1 MDSPSKTDEE
11 RNERIQTFLKIKS
24 PEIGDKPYFTIENNN
39 KVFVLHDPIIKVE
52 SDKSQKYEID
62 KIFEDNTPY
71 ENIYN
76 EITNNCINESL
87 KGTYFTFI
95 AYGDSTSE
103 KKDIIF
109 GKNGCDQISEH
120 RGLFIRLVQDYLN
133 IKQSKNISLKIN
145 FIAVNGNKII
155 DLYELNKIDDKIHTK
170 IIQNEVLDNYSND
183 IKSNNEILQ
192 QMKLVNINNLKD
204 IFFMFRV
211 YSLLE
216 RLDDGLSHLLSWSHF
231 SFIINIFD
239 NSGNIISKNN
249 FIILAGNEK
258 INTKITNPHSHNRN
272 TIGNTKY
279 RVDIEYTFDDIINNL
294 KTNQLSEN
302 EAEDLLSQ
310 SKLMT
315 VLSKSCFMERLGGKK
330 IKRKFKIIGTILP
343 NTGVFPNVKDTL
355 FFLFDCKKIVRN
367 RPKLTAKEIENL
379 KKLMG
384 DEDDKKDDIIF
395 NLESRLKTQQKEI
408 AELNNRVNIKQEKID
423 LIMKTYQDQV
433 DCLVRE
439 FGFKG
444 DINVLLSKNEY
455 TKESILANK
464 IRNAPDNNRIK
475 ENRLKELEEKI
486 EHLLKEKE
494 RVNNLQE
501 MKETDNTL
509 AQIYDEI
516 KENKLKEEKKIR
528 FENAN
533 SKEVENLK
541 KEQENLIKLIDKY
554 KEENEKKFKIIENLP
569 NIINKN
575 VENHD
580 KKEEENEKLISKL
593 TKHYK
598 KEISL
603 KGKINKSQKEDL
615 FQKYEEKLREK
626 DEELK
631 KKGEIL
637 EEVTKKMILDKGKYI
652 DEIVRLNDTF
662 DNIISTYKMCFD
674 QRKFGTNVNNLNNYR
689 TFLKLKSDF
698 DKTIDKDAESI
709 NKYQYPILYQTLNKD
724 KGGRRQSLY
733 LFKSN
738 EEENKENI
746 LLLSKNQSNINE
758 SKYKSNELLIFK
770 DLIKEDEEVEGMERD
785 DLFQYVKTIKDKI
798 DDLNDYNTKY
808 INHKIGYSVKEF
820 EINDNKIN
828 ELYSKIDHYKK
839 LLEEQTS
846 KYKKSK
852 IIIESDERTIE
863 KLRNENFMLKKMIE
877 KKNFE
882 PLKISSYNNFNSL
895 YNIPPKTTT
904 NFTNFIS
911 SETNFKNSQIQI
923 PEITS
928 KKGNTS
934 YPTQVTLPTAI
945 STKQNVFNY
954 NNKNN
959 KKSFTNIN
967 RPMTSSSHNINSYY
981 RFQDPNSNN

>member
-1 MDSPSKTDEE
+1 MDSPSKTDDE

-24 PEIGDKPYFTIENNN
+24 PEIGDKQYYTIENNN
-39 KVFVLHDPIIKVE
+39 KVFALHDPIIKVE

-62 KIFEDNTPY
+62 KIFEDNTSY
-71 ENIYN
+71 KNIYN

-87 KGTYFTFI
+87 KGTYYTFI
-95 AYGDSTSE
+95 TYGDSTSE

-109 GKNGCDQISEH
+109 GKNNCDVINEN
-120 RGLFIRLVQDYLN
+120 RGLFPRLIEDYLN
-133 IKQSKNISLKIN
+133 IKQLENIILKIN

-155 DLYELNKIDDKIHTK
+155 DLYKLHEIDNKKYTK
-170 IIQNEVLDNYSND
+170 ITQNELLDEYSID
-183 IKSNNEILQ
+183 IKSNNEILK
-192 QMKLVNINNLKD
+192 QMKLVNINNIKD
-204 IFFMFRV
+204 IFFMLKV

-216 RLDDGLSHLLSWSHF
+216 RLDNGSSHILNWSHF

-239 NSGNIISKNN
+239 ISDNLISKNT

-258 INTKITNPHSHNRN
+258 INTKITNPHSHNKN

-279 RVDIEYTFDDIINNL
+279 KVDIEYTFDDIINNL
-294 KTNQLSEN
+294 KSNQLSEN
-302 EAEDLLSQ
+302 QVEDLLSQ

-315 VLSKSCFMERLGGKK
+315 VLSKTCFMERLGGIK
-330 IKRKFKIIGTILP
+330 IKRKFKILGTILP
-343 NTGVFPNVKDTL
+343 NTGVYPNVKDTL
-355 FFLFDCKKIVRN
+355 FFLFACKKIVRN

-379 KKLMG
+379 KKLMN
-384 DEDDKKDDIIF
+384 DEEDKKDDIIF
-395 NLESRLKTQQKEI
+395 NLESKLKTQQKEI
-408 AELNNRVNIKQEKID
+408 AELNIRVNLKQEKID
-423 LIMKTYQDQV
+423 LIMKNYQEQV

-444 DINVLLSKNEY
+444 DVNVLLSKNEY

-464 IRNAPDNNRIK
+464 IRNATDNNRIK

-486 EHLLKEKE
+486 EQLLKEKD
-494 RVNNLQE
+494 RINDLIE

-516 KENKLKEEKKIR
+516 KENKLKEERKIK
-528 FENAN
+528 FQNAN

-598 KEISL
+598 REISE
-603 KGKINKSQKEDL
+603 KGKINKNENENLYK
-615 FQKYEEKLREK
+615 KYEEKLREK
-626 DEELK
+626 KEELK
-631 KKGEIL
+631 KKEEIL
-637 EEVTKKMILDKGKYI
+637 EEVTKKMILEKGKYL

-662 DNIISTYKMCFD
+662 DNIISTYKICFD
-674 QRKFGTNVNNLNNYR
+674 QRKFGTNVNNLNNYH
-689 TFLKLKSDF
+689 TFLKLKNDF

>member
-1 MDSPSKTDEE
+1 MDSPSKTDDE

-24 PEIGDKPYFTIENNN
+24 PEIGDKQYYTVENNN
-39 KVFVLHDPIIKVE
+39 KIFVLHDPIIKVE

-76 EITNNCINESL
+76 EITNNCINDSL

-103 KKDIIF
+103 KRDLIF
-109 GKNGCDQISEH
+109 GKNGSDQMNEN
-120 RGLFIRLVQDYLN
+120 RGLFIRLVQDYLT
-133 IKQSKNISLKIN
+133 IKQSRNIILKIN

-155 DLYELNKIDDKIHTK
+155 DLYKLNEINDKIHTK
-170 IIQNEVLDNYSND
+170 ITQNELLDKYSID
-183 IKSNNEILQ
+183 IKMNNEILQ
-192 QMKLVNINNLKD
+192 KMKLVNINNLKD
-204 IFFMFRV
+204 VFFMFRV

-216 RLDDGLSHLLSWSHF
+216 RLDEGLFHLLSWSNF
-231 SFIINIFD
+231 AFIINIFD
-239 NSGNIISKNN
+239 NSNNLISKNT

-258 INTKITNPHSHNRN
+258 INTKITNPHSYNKN

-315 VLSKSCFMERLGGKK
+315 VLSKTCFMERLGGKK
-330 IKRKFKIIGTILP
+330 IRRKFKIIGTILP

-355 FFLFDCKKIVRN
+355 FFLFACKKIVRN

-379 KKLMG
+379 KKIMG

-395 NLESRLKTQQKEI
+395 NLESKLKTQQKEI
-408 AELNNRVNIKQEKID
+408 AELNNRVNLKQEKID
-423 LIMKTYQDQV
+423 LIMKTYQEQV
-433 DCLVRE
+433 SCLVRE

-486 EHLLKEKE
+486 EQLLKEKE
-494 RVNNLQE
+494 KVNNLQE

-509 AQIYDEI
+509 ALIYDEI
-516 KENKLKEEKKIR
+516 KENKLKEQKKIS
-528 FENAN
+528 FENAH

-603 KGKINKSQKEDL
+603 KGKINKTENENL
-615 FQKYEEKLREK
+615 FKKYEEKLREK
-626 DEELK
+626 EEELK

-637 EEVTKKMILDKGKYI
+637 EEVTKKMILDKGKYL

-674 QRKFGTNVNNLNNYR
+674 QRKFGTNVNNINNYR

-709 NKYQYPILYQTLNKD
+709 NKYQYPILYKTLNEE
-724 KGGRRQSLY
+724 KGGKRQSLY
-733 LFKSN
+733 LFQSK

-746 LLLSKNQSNINE
+746 LLLSKIESNINE
-758 SKYKSNELLIFK
+758 SKHKNNELLIFK
-770 DLIKEDEEVEGMERD
+770 DLIKEDEEVEAMERD
-785 DLFQYVKTIKDKI
+785 DLFEYVKKIKEKI

-820 EINDNKIN
+820 EINDNKIK

-882 PLKISSYNNFNSL
+882 PLKISSYNNFNSF
-895 YNIPPKTTT
+895 YNIPTKTAT
-904 NFTNFIS
+904 NFNKNFIT
-911 SETNFKNSQIQI
+911 SETNFKNPQIQI

-934 YPTQVTLPTAI
+934 YPTQITLPTAV
-945 STKQNVFNY
+945 STKQNVFN
-954 NNKNN
+954 NNKYN
-959 KKSFTNIN
+959 KKSFNNLN
-967 RPMTSSSHNINSYY
+967 RPMSSSSNNLNSYY
-981 RFQDPNSNN
+981 HFQEQNSNN

>member
-1 MDSPSKTDEE
+1 MDSPSKTDDE

-24 PEIGDKPYFTIENNN
+24 PEIGDKQYYTIENNN
-39 KVFVLHDPIIKVE
+39 KVFALHDPIIKVE

-62 KIFEDNTPY
+62 KIFEDNTSY
-71 ENIYN
+71 KNIYN

-87 KGTYFTFI
+87 KGTYYTFI
-95 AYGDSTSE
+95 TYGDSTSE

-109 GKNGCDQISEH
+109 GKNNCDVINEN
-120 RGLFIRLVQDYLN
+120 RGLFPRLIEDYLN
-133 IKQSKNISLKIN
+133 IKQLENIILKIN

-155 DLYELNKIDDKIHTK
+155 DLYKLHEINNKKYTK
-170 IIQNEVLDNYSND
+170 ITQNELLDEYSID
-183 IKSNNEILQ
+183 IKSNNEILK
-192 QMKLVNINNLKD
+192 QMKLVNINNIKD
-204 IFFMFRV
+204 IFFMLRV

-216 RLDDGLSHLLSWSHF
+216 RLDNGSSHILNWSHF

-239 NSGNIISKNN
+239 NSDNLISKNT

-258 INTKITNPHSHNRN
+258 INTKITNPHSHNKN

-279 RVDIEYTFDDIINNL
+279 KVDIEYTFDDIINNL
-294 KTNQLSEN
+294 KSNQLSEN
-302 EAEDLLSQ
+302 QVEDLLSQ

-315 VLSKSCFMERLGGKK
+315 VLSKTCFMERLGGIK
-330 IKRKFKIIGTILP
+330 IKRKFKILDTILP
-343 NTGVFPNVKDTL
+343 NTGVYPNVKDTL
-355 FFLFDCKKIVRN
+355 FFLFACKKIVRN

-379 KKLMG
+379 KKLMN
-384 DEDDKKDDIIF
+384 DEEDKKDDIIF
-395 NLESRLKTQQKEI
+395 NLESKLKTQQKEI
-408 AELNNRVNIKQEKID
+408 AELNIRVNLKQEKID
-423 LIMKTYQDQV
+423 LIMKNYQEQV

-444 DINVLLSKNEY
+444 DVNVLLSKNEY

-464 IRNAPDNNRIK
+464 IRNATDNNRIK

-486 EHLLKEKE
+486 EQLLKEKD
-494 RVNNLQE
+494 RINDLIE

-516 KENKLKEEKKIR
+516 KENKLKEERKIK
-528 FENAN
+528 FQNAN

-637 EEVTKKMILDKGKYI
+637 EEVTKKMILDKGKYL

-674 QRKFGTNVNNLNNYR
+674 QRKFGTNVNNINNYR

-709 NKYQYPILYQTLNKD
+709 NKYQYPILYKTLNEE
-724 KGGRRQSLY
+724 KGGKRQSLY
-733 LFKSN
+733 LFQSK

-746 LLLSKNQSNINE
+746 LLLSKIESNINE
-758 SKYKSNELLIFK
+758 SKHKNNELLIFK
-770 DLIKEDEEVEGMERD
+770 DLIKEDEEVEAMERD
-785 DLFQYVKTIKDKI
+785 DLFEYVKKIKEKI

-839 LLEEQTS
+839 ILEEQTS

-863 KLRNENFMLKKMIE
+863 KLRNENFILKKMIE

-882 PLKISSYNNFNSL
+882 PLKISSYNNFNSV
-895 YNIPPKTTT
+895 YNIPTKTTT
-904 NFTNFIS
+904 NFTKNFITS
-911 SETNFKNSQIQI
+911 DSNFKNSQIQI
-923 PEITS
+923 PEIIS

-934 YPTQVTLPTAI
+934 YPTQITLPTAV
-945 STKQNVFNY
+945 STKQNVFN
-954 NNKNN
+954 NNKYN
-959 KKSFTNIN
+959 KKSFNNLN
-967 RPMTSSSHNINSYY
+967 RPMSSSSNNLNSYY
-981 RFQDPNSNN
+981 HFQEQNSNN

>member
-1 MDSPSKTDEE
+1 MDSPSKTDDE

-24 PEIGDKPYFTIENNN
+24 PEIGDKQYYTIENNN
-39 KVFVLHDPIIKVE
+39 KVFALHDPIIKVE

-62 KIFEDNTPY
+62 KIFEDNTSY
-71 ENIYN
+71 KNIYN

-87 KGTYFTFI
+87 KGTYYTFI
-95 AYGDSTSE
+95 TYGDSTSE

-109 GKNGCDQISEH
+109 GKNNCDVINEN
-120 RGLFIRLVQDYLN
+120 RGLFPRLIEDYLN
-133 IKQSKNISLKIN
+133 IKQLENIILKIN

-155 DLYELNKIDDKIHTK
+155 DLYKLHEIDNKKYTK
-170 IIQNEVLDNYSND
+170 ITQNELLDEYSID
-183 IKSNNEILQ
+183 IKSNNEILK
-192 QMKLVNINNLKD
+192 QMKLVNINNIKD
-204 IFFMFRV
+204 IFFMLRV

-216 RLDDGLSHLLSWSHF
+216 RLDNGSSHILNWSHF

-239 NSGNIISKNN
+239 NSDNLISKNT

-258 INTKITNPHSHNRN
+258 INTKITNPHSHNKN

-279 RVDIEYTFDDIINNL
+279 KVDIEYTFDDIINNL
-294 KTNQLSEN
+294 KSNQLSEN
-302 EAEDLLSQ
+302 QVEDLLSQ

-315 VLSKSCFMERLGGKK
+315 VLSKTCFMERLGGIK
-330 IKRKFKIIGTILP
+330 IKRKFKILGTILP
-343 NTGVFPNVKDTL
+343 NTGVYPNVKDTL
-355 FFLFDCKKIVRN
+355 FFLFACKKIVRN

-379 KKLMG
+379 KKLMN
-384 DEDDKKDDIIF
+384 DEEDKKDDIIF
-395 NLESRLKTQQKEI
+395 NLESKLKTQQKEI
-408 AELNNRVNIKQEKID
+408 AELNIRVNLKQEKID
-423 LIMKTYQDQV
+423 LIMKNYQEQV

-444 DINVLLSKNEY
+444 DVNVLLSKNEY

-464 IRNAPDNNRIK
+464 IRNATDNNRIK

-486 EHLLKEKE
+486 EQLLKEKD
-494 RVNNLQE
+494 RINDLIE

-516 KENKLKEEKKIR
+516 KENKLKEERKIK
-528 FENAN
+528 FQNAN

-598 KEISL
+598 REISE
-603 KGKINKSQKEDL
+603 KGKINKNENENLYK
-615 FQKYEEKLREK
+615 KYEEKLREK
-626 DEELK
+626 KEELK
-631 KKGEIL
+631 KKEEIL
-637 EEVTKKMILDKGKYI
+637 EEVTKKMILEKGKYL

-662 DNIISTYKMCFD
+662 DNIISTYKICFD
-674 QRKFGTNVNNLNNYR
+674 QRKFGTNVNNLNNYH

>member
-1 MDSPSKTDEE
+1 MDSPSKTDDE

-24 PEIGDKPYFTIENNN
+24 PEIGDKQYYTIENNN
-39 KVFVLHDPIIKVE
+39 KVFALHDPIIKVE

-62 KIFEDNTPY
+62 KIFEDNTSY
-71 ENIYN
+71 KNIYN

-87 KGTYFTFI
+87 KGTYYTFI
-95 AYGDSTSE
+95 TYGDSTSE

-109 GKNGCDQISEH
+109 GKNNCDVINEN
-120 RGLFIRLVQDYLN
+120 RGLFPRLIEDYLN
-133 IKQSKNISLKIN
+133 IKQLENIILKIN

-155 DLYELNKIDDKIHTK
+155 DLYKLHEINNKKYTK
-170 IIQNEVLDNYSND
+170 ITQNELLDEYSID
-183 IKSNNEILQ
+183 IKSNNEILK
-192 QMKLVNINNLKD
+192 QMKLVNINNIKD
-204 IFFMFRV
+204 IFFMLKV

-216 RLDDGLSHLLSWSHF
+216 RLDNGSSHILNWSHF

-239 NSGNIISKNN
+239 SSDNLISKNT

-258 INTKITNPHSHNRN
+258 INTKITNPHSHNKN

-279 RVDIEYTFDDIINNL
+279 KVDIEYTFDDIINNL
-294 KTNQLSEN
+294 KSNQLSEN
-302 EAEDLLSQ
+302 QVEDLLSQ

-315 VLSKSCFMERLGGKK
+315 VLSKTCFMERLGGIK
-330 IKRKFKIIGTILP
+330 IKRKFKILGTILP
-343 NTGVFPNVKDTL
+343 NTGVYPNVKDTL
-355 FFLFDCKKIVRN
+355 FFLFACKKIVRN

-379 KKLMG
+379 KKLMN
-384 DEDDKKDDIIF
+384 DEEDKKDDIIF
-395 NLESRLKTQQKEI
+395 NLESKLKTQQKEI
-408 AELNNRVNIKQEKID
+408 AELNIRVNLKQEKID
-423 LIMKTYQDQV
+423 LIMKNYQEQV

-464 IRNAPDNNRIK
+464 IRNATDNNRIK

-486 EHLLKEKE
+486 EQLLKEKD
-494 RVNNLQE
+494 RINDLIE

-516 KENKLKEEKKIR
+516 KENKLKEERKIK
-528 FENAN
+528 FQNAN

-598 KEISL
+598 REISE
-603 KGKINKSQKEDL
+603 KGKINKNENENLYK
-615 FQKYEEKLREK
+615 KYEEKLREK
-626 DEELK
+626 KEELK
-631 KKGEIL
+631 KKEEIL
-637 EEVTKKMILDKGKYI
+637 EEVTKKMILEKGKYL

-662 DNIISTYKMCFD
+662 DNIISTYKICFD
-674 QRKFGTNVNNLNNYR
+674 QRKFGTNVNNLNNYH

-981 RFQDPNSNN
+981 RFQEPNSNN

>member
-1 MDSPSKTDEE
+1 MDSPSKTDDE

-24 PEIGDKPYFTIENNN
+24 PEIGDKQYYTIENNN
-39 KVFVLHDPIIKVE
+39 KVFALHDPIIKVE

-62 KIFEDNTPY
+62 KIFEDNTSY
-71 ENIYN
+71 KNIYN

-87 KGTYFTFI
+87 KGTYYTFI
-95 AYGDSTSE
+95 TYGDSTSE

-109 GKNGCDQISEH
+109 GKNNCDVINEN
-120 RGLFIRLVQDYLN
+120 RGLFPRLIEDYLN
-133 IKQSKNISLKIN
+133 IKQLENIILKIN

-155 DLYELNKIDDKIHTK
+155 DLYKLNEINNKKYTK
-170 IIQNEVLDNYSND
+170 ITQNELLDEYSID
-183 IKSNNEILQ
+183 IKSNNEILK
-192 QMKLVNINNLKD
+192 QMKLVNINNIKD
-204 IFFMFRV
+204 IFFMLKV

-216 RLDDGLSHLLSWSHF
+216 RLDNGSSHILNWSHF

-239 NSGNIISKNN
+239 NSDNLISKNT

-258 INTKITNPHSHNRN
+258 INTKITNPHSHNKN

-279 RVDIEYTFDDIINNL
+279 KVDIEYTFDDIINNL
-294 KTNQLSEN
+294 KSNQLSEN
-302 EAEDLLSQ
+302 QVEDLLSQ

-315 VLSKSCFMERLGGKK
+315 VLSKTCFMERLGGIK
-330 IKRKFKIIGTILP
+330 IKRKFKILGTILP
-343 NTGVFPNVKDTL
+343 NTGVYPNVKDTL
-355 FFLFDCKKIVRN
+355 FFLFACKKIVRN

-379 KKLMG
+379 KKLMN
-384 DEDDKKDDIIF
+384 DEEDKKDDIIF
-395 NLESRLKTQQKEI
+395 NLESKLKTQQKEI
-408 AELNNRVNIKQEKID
+408 AELNNRVNLKQEKID
-423 LIMKTYQDQV
+423 LIMKTYQEQV
-433 DCLVRE
+433 SCLVRE

-486 EHLLKEKE
+486 EQLLKEKE

-509 AQIYDEI
+509 ALIYDEI
-516 KENKLKEEKKIR
+516 KENKLKEQKKIS
-528 FENAN
+528 FENAH

-603 KGKINKSQKEDL
+603 KGKINKTENENL
-615 FQKYEEKLREK
+615 FKKYEEKLREK
-626 DEELK
+626 EEELK

-637 EEVTKKMILDKGKYI
+637 EEVTKKMILDKGKYL

-662 DNIISTYKMCFD
+662 DNIISTYKICFD
-674 QRKFGTNVNNLNNYR
+674 QRKFGTNVNNLNNYH
-689 TFLKLKSDF
+689 TFLKLKNDF

-981 RFQDPNSNN
+981 RFQEPNSNN

>member
-1 MDSPSKTDEE
+1 MDSPSKTDDE

-24 PEIGDKPYFTIENNN
+24 PEIGDKQYYTIENNN
-39 KVFVLHDPIIKVE
+39 KVFALHDPIIKVE

-62 KIFEDNTPY
+62 KIFEDNTSY
-71 ENIYN
+71 KNIYN

-87 KGTYFTFI
+87 KGTYYTFI
-95 AYGDSTSE
+95 TYGDSTSE

-109 GKNGCDQISEH
+109 GKNNCDVINEN
-120 RGLFIRLVQDYLN
+120 RGLFPRLIEDYLN
-133 IKQSKNISLKIN
+133 IKQLENIILKIN

-155 DLYELNKIDDKIHTK
+155 DLYKLHEINNKKYTK
-170 IIQNEVLDNYSND
+170 ITQNELLDEYSID
-183 IKSNNEILQ
+183 IKSNNEILK
-192 QMKLVNINNLKD
+192 QMKLVNINNIKD
-204 IFFMFRV
+204 IFFMLKV

-216 RLDDGLSHLLSWSHF
+216 RLDNGSSHILNWSHF

-239 NSGNIISKNN
+239 SSDNLISKNT

-258 INTKITNPHSHNRN
+258 INTKITNPHSHNKN

-279 RVDIEYTFDDIINNL
+279 KVDIEYTFDDIINNL
-294 KTNQLSEN
+294 KSNQLSEN
-302 EAEDLLSQ
+302 QVEDLLSQ

-315 VLSKSCFMERLGGKK
+315 VLSKTCFMERLGGIK
-330 IKRKFKIIGTILP
+330 IKRKFKILGTILP
-343 NTGVFPNVKDTL
+343 NTGVYPNVKDTL
-355 FFLFDCKKIVRN
+355 FFLFACKKIVRN

-379 KKLMG
+379 KKLMN
-384 DEDDKKDDIIF
+384 DEEDKKDDIIF
-395 NLESRLKTQQKEI
+395 NLESKLKTQQKEI
-408 AELNNRVNIKQEKID
+408 AELNIRVNLKQEKID
-423 LIMKTYQDQV
+423 LIMKNYQEQV

-444 DINVLLSKNEY
+444 DVNVLLSKNEY

-464 IRNAPDNNRIK
+464 IRNATDNNRIK

-486 EHLLKEKE
+486 EQLLKEKD
-494 RVNNLQE
+494 RINDLIE

-516 KENKLKEEKKIR
+516 KENKLKEERKIK
-528 FENAN
+528 FQNAN

-598 KEISL
+598 REISE
-603 KGKINKSQKEDL
+603 KGKINKNENENLYK
-615 FQKYEEKLREK
+615 KYEEKLREK
-626 DEELK
+626 KEELK
-631 KKGEIL
+631 KKEEIL
-637 EEVTKKMILDKGKYI
+637 EEVTKKMILEKGKYL

-662 DNIISTYKMCFD
+662 DNIISTYKICFD
-674 QRKFGTNVNNLNNYR
+674 QRKFGTNVNNLNNYH
-689 TFLKLKSDF
+689 TFLKLKNDF

-839 LLEEQTS
+839 ILEEQTS

>member
-1 MDSPSKTDEE
+1 MDSPSKTDDE

-24 PEIGDKPYFTIENNN
+24 PEIGDKQYYTIENNN
-39 KVFVLHDPIIKVE
+39 KVFALHDPIIKVE

-62 KIFEDNTPY
+62 KIFEDNTSY
-71 ENIYN
+71 KNIYN

-87 KGTYFTFI
+87 KGTYYTFI
-95 AYGDSTSE
+95 TYGDSTSE

-109 GKNGCDQISEH
+109 GKNNCDVINEN
-120 RGLFIRLVQDYLN
+120 RGLFPRLIEDYLN
-133 IKQSKNISLKIN
+133 IKQLENIILKIN

-155 DLYELNKIDDKIHTK
+155 DLYKLHEIDNKKYTK
-170 IIQNEVLDNYSND
+170 ITQNELLDEYSID
-183 IKSNNEILQ
+183 IKSNNEILK
-192 QMKLVNINNLKD
+192 QMKLVNINNIKD
-204 IFFMFRV
+204 IFFMLKV

-216 RLDDGLSHLLSWSHF
+216 RLDNGSSHILNWSHF

-239 NSGNIISKNN
+239 NSDNLISKNT

-258 INTKITNPHSHNRN
+258 INTKITNPHSHNKN

-279 RVDIEYTFDDIINNL
+279 KVDIEYTFDDIINNL
-294 KTNQLSEN
+294 KSNQLSEN
-302 EAEDLLSQ
+302 QVEDLLSQ

-315 VLSKSCFMERLGGKK
+315 VLSKTCFMERLGGIK
-330 IKRKFKIIGTILP
+330 IKRKFKILGTILP
-343 NTGVFPNVKDTL
+343 NTGVYPNVKDTL
-355 FFLFDCKKIVRN
+355 FFLFACKKIVRN

-379 KKLMG
+379 KKLMN
-384 DEDDKKDDIIF
+384 DEEDKKDDIIF
-395 NLESRLKTQQKEI
+395 NLESKLKTQQKEI
-408 AELNNRVNIKQEKID
+408 AELNIRVNLKQEKID
-423 LIMKTYQDQV
+423 LIMKNYQEQV

-444 DINVLLSKNEY
+444 DVNVLLSKNEY

-464 IRNAPDNNRIK
+464 IRNATDNNRIK

-486 EHLLKEKE
+486 EQLLKEKD
-494 RVNNLQE
+494 RINDLIE

-516 KENKLKEEKKIR
+516 KENKLKEERKIK
-528 FENAN
+528 FQNAN

-598 KEISL
+598 REISE
-603 KGKINKSQKEDL
+603 KGKINKNENENLYK
-615 FQKYEEKLREK
+615 KYEEKLREK
-626 DEELK
+626 KEELK
-631 KKGEIL
+631 KKEEIL
-637 EEVTKKMILDKGKYI
+637 EEVTKKMILEKGKYL

-662 DNIISTYKMCFD
+662 DNIISTYKICFD
-674 QRKFGTNVNNLNNYR
+674 QRKFGTNVNNLNNYH

>member
-1 MDSPSKTDEE
+1 MDSPSKTDDE

-24 PEIGDKPYFTIENNN
+24 PEIGDKQYYTIENNN
-39 KVFVLHDPIIKVE
+39 KVFALHDPIIKVE
-52 SDKSQKYEID
+52 SDKSQNYEID
-62 KIFEDNTPY
+62 KIFEDNTSY
-71 ENIYN
+71 KNIYN

-87 KGTYFTFI
+87 KGTYYTFI
-95 AYGDSTSE
+95 TYGDSTSE

-109 GKNGCDQISEH
+109 GKNNCDVINEN
-120 RGLFIRLVQDYLN
+120 RGLFPRLIEDYLN
-133 IKQSKNISLKIN
+133 IKQLENIILKIN

-155 DLYELNKIDDKIHTK
+155 DLYKLHEIDNKKYTK
-170 IIQNEVLDNYSND
+170 ITQNELLDEYSID
-183 IKSNNEILQ
+183 IKSNNEILK
-192 QMKLVNINNLKD
+192 QMKLVNINNIKD
-204 IFFMFRV
+204 IFFMLRV

-216 RLDDGLSHLLSWSHF
+216 RLDNGSSHILNWSHF

-239 NSGNIISKNN
+239 SSDNLISKNT

-258 INTKITNPHSHNRN
+258 INTKITNPHSHNKN

-279 RVDIEYTFDDIINNL
+279 KVDIEYTFDDIINNL
-294 KTNQLSEN
+294 KSNQLSEN
-302 EAEDLLSQ
+302 QVEDLLSQ

-315 VLSKSCFMERLGGKK
+315 VLSKTCFMERLGGIK
-330 IKRKFKIIGTILP
+330 IKRKFKILGTILP
-343 NTGVFPNVKDTL
+343 NTGVYPNVKDTL
-355 FFLFDCKKIVRN
+355 FFLFACKKIVRN

-379 KKLMG
+379 KKLMN
-384 DEDDKKDDIIF
+384 DEEDKKDDIIF
-395 NLESRLKTQQKEI
+395 NLESKLKTQQKEI
-408 AELNNRVNIKQEKID
+408 AELNIRVNLKQEKID
-423 LIMKTYQDQV
+423 LIMKNYQEQV

-464 IRNAPDNNRIK
+464 IRNATDNNRIK

-486 EHLLKEKE
+486 EQLLKEKD
-494 RVNNLQE
+494 RINDLIE

-516 KENKLKEEKKIR
+516 KENKLKEERKIK
-528 FENAN
+528 FQNAN

-598 KEISL
+598 REISE
-603 KGKINKSQKEDL
+603 KGKINKNENENLYK
-615 FQKYEEKLREK
+615 KYEEKLREK
-626 DEELK
+626 KEELK
-631 KKGEIL
+631 KKEEIL
-637 EEVTKKMILDKGKYI
+637 EEVTKKMILEKGKYL

-662 DNIISTYKMCFD
+662 DNIISTYKICFD
-674 QRKFGTNVNNLNNYR
+674 QRKFGTNVNNLNNYH
-689 TFLKLKSDF
+689 TFLKLKNDF

>member
-1 MDSPSKTDEE
+1 MDSPSKTDDE

-24 PEIGDKPYFTIENNN
+24 PEIGDKQYYTIENNN
-39 KVFVLHDPIIKVE
+39 KVFALHDPIIKVE

-76 EITNNCINESL
+76 EITNNCINDSL

-103 KKDIIF
+103 KRDLIF
-109 GKNGCDQISEH
+109 GKNGSDQMNEN
-120 RGLFIRLVQDYLN
+120 RGLFIRLVQDYLT
-133 IKQSKNISLKIN
+133 IKQSRNIILKIN

-155 DLYELNKIDDKIHTK
+155 DLYKLNEINNKKYTK
-170 IIQNEVLDNYSND
+170 ITQNELLDEYSID
-183 IKSNNEILQ
+183 IKSNNEILK
-192 QMKLVNINNLKD
+192 QMKLVNINNIKD
-204 IFFMFRV
+204 IFFMLKV

-216 RLDDGLSHLLSWSHF
+216 RLDNGSSHILNWSHF

-239 NSGNIISKNN
+239 SSDNLISKNT

-258 INTKITNPHSHNRN
+258 INTKITNPHSHNKN

-279 RVDIEYTFDDIINNL
+279 KVDIEYTFDDIINNL
-294 KTNQLSEN
+294 KSNQLSEN
-302 EAEDLLSQ
+302 QVEDLLSQ

-315 VLSKSCFMERLGGKK
+315 VLSKTCFMERLGGIK
-330 IKRKFKIIGTILP
+330 IKRKFKILGTILP
-343 NTGVFPNVKDTL
+343 NTGVYPNVKDTL
-355 FFLFDCKKIVRN
+355 FFLFACKKIVRN

-379 KKLMG
+379 KKLMN
-384 DEDDKKDDIIF
+384 DEEDKKDDIIF
-395 NLESRLKTQQKEI
+395 NLESKLKTQQKEI
-408 AELNNRVNIKQEKID
+408 AELNIRVNLKQEKID
-423 LIMKTYQDQV
+423 LIMKNYQEQV

-444 DINVLLSKNEY
+444 DVNVLLSKNEY

-464 IRNAPDNNRIK
+464 IRNATDNNRIK

-486 EHLLKEKE
+486 EQLLKEKD
-494 RVNNLQE
+494 RINDLIE

-516 KENKLKEEKKIR
+516 KENKLKEERKIK
-528 FENAN
+528 FQNAN

-598 KEISL
+598 REISE
-603 KGKINKSQKEDL
+603 KGKINKNENENLYK
-615 FQKYEEKLREK
+615 KYEEKLREK
-626 DEELK
+626 KEELK
-631 KKGEIL
+631 KKEEIL
-637 EEVTKKMILDKGKYI
+637 EEVTKKMILEKGKYL

-662 DNIISTYKMCFD
+662 DNIISTYKICFD
-674 QRKFGTNVNNLNNYR
+674 QRKFGTNVNNLNNYH
-689 TFLKLKSDF
+689 TFLKLKNDF

>member
-1 MDSPSKTDEE
+1 M
-11 RNERIQTFLKIKS
+11 
-24 PEIGDKPYFTIENNN
+24 
-39 KVFVLHDPIIKVE
+39 
-52 SDKSQKYEID
+52 
-62 KIFEDNTPY
+62 
-71 ENIYN
+71 
-76 EITNNCINESL
+76 
-87 KGTYFTFI
+87 
-95 AYGDSTSE
+95 
-103 KKDIIF
+103 
-109 GKNGCDQISEH
+109 
-120 RGLFIRLVQDYLN
+120 
-133 IKQSKNISLKIN
+133 
-145 FIAVNGNKII
+145 
-155 DLYELNKIDDKIHTK
+155 
-170 IIQNEVLDNYSND
+170 
-183 IKSNNEILQ
+183 
-192 QMKLVNINNLKD
+192 
-204 IFFMFRV
+204 
-211 YSLLE
+211 
-216 RLDDGLSHLLSWSHF
+216 
-231 SFIINIFD
+231 INI
-239 NSGNIISKNN
+239 
-249 FIILAGNEK
+249 
-258 INTKITNPHSHNRN
+258 
-272 TIGNTKY
+272 
-279 RVDIEYTFDDIINNL
+279 
-294 KTNQLSEN
+294 
-302 EAEDLLSQ
+302 
-310 SKLMT
+310 
-315 VLSKSCFMERLGGKK
+315 
-330 IKRKFKIIGTILP
+330 
-343 NTGVFPNVKDTL
+343 
-355 FFLFDCKKIVRN
+355 
-367 RPKLTAKEIENL
+367 
-379 KKLMG
+379 
-384 DEDDKKDDIIF
+384 
-395 NLESRLKTQQKEI
+395 
-408 AELNNRVNIKQEKID
+408 
-423 LIMKTYQDQV
+423 
-433 DCLVRE
+433 
-439 FGFKG
+439 
-444 DINVLLSKNEY
+444 
-455 TKESILANK
+455 
-464 IRNAPDNNRIK
+464 
-475 ENRLKELEEKI
+475 
-486 EHLLKEKE
+486 
-494 RVNNLQE
+494 
-501 MKETDNTL
+501 
-509 AQIYDEI
+509 
-516 KENKLKEEKKIR
+516 
-528 FENAN
+528 
-533 SKEVENLK
+533 
-541 KEQENLIKLIDKY
+541 
-554 KEENEKKFKIIENLP
+554 NEKKFKIIENLP

-598 KEISL
+598 REISE
-603 KGKINKSQKEDL
+603 KGKINKNENENLYK
-615 FQKYEEKLREK
+615 KYEEKLREK
-626 DEELK
+626 KEELK
-631 KKGEIL
+631 KKEEIL
-637 EEVTKKMILDKGKYI
+637 EEVTKKMILEKGKYL

-662 DNIISTYKMCFD
+662 DNIISTYKICFD
-674 QRKFGTNVNNLNNYR
+674 QRKFGTNVNNLNNYH
-689 TFLKLKSDF
+689 TFLKLKNDF